1 MRINRKNVVLYA
13 ALAGAFATVIPG
25 CGSRQEEPPKPVAST
40 TVGIEIDDTVVTAK
54 VKSAL
59 LADPDIKSLDLQVE
73 TRKGT
78 VQLSGFVNNQ
88 SQIDRAITATR
99 AVAGVTSVE
108 NKLSVKEGSAT
119 VGSAIDDGVITTTV
133 KSALLADP
141 NIKSLDIAVIT
152 RKGEVQLSGFVNS
165 QSQIDQATAI
175 ARKVDGV
182 TKVDSEMS
190 IKK

>member
-1 MRINRKNVVLYA
+1 MRVDRKLFVLGVT
-13 ALAGAFATVIPG
+13 LAGAMSVLAAG
-25 CGSRQEEPPKPVAST
+25 CGDRQEQPSPPPAST
-40 TVGIEIDDTVVTAK
+40 TVGTEIDDTVVTTK

-88 SQIDRAITATR
+88 TQIDRAITATR

-108 NKLSVKEGSAT
+108 NKLSVKDGKTT
-119 VGSAIDDGVITTTV
+119 VGTVVDDSVITTTV

-141 NIKSLDIAVIT
+141 NVKSLDIAVIT

-165 QSQIDQATAI
+165 QTQIDQATAI
-175 ARKVDGV
+175 AGKVDGV